1 LHNQINSLIF
11 KVSLTLRIMKN
22 LLFITFLSFISF
34 SSNATCATEI
44 SAGCA
49 NGGYEWCYTVN
60 NGGSISFNTLL
71 PAGNWFISINGS
83 GYTALSTG
91 TYTNTSGATVN
102 VCVLGV
108 DPQPAVFGITS
119 PNAAECSWTYTDC
132 ATSSTANVTGGHD
145 CLLDAC
151 PNCGTP
157 PPPGGGCAT
166 ETSSGCGNGGY
177 EWCYAIDDGADI
189 VFNTLLPAGSWYI
202 SINGGTYNPLSAG
215 TYTNSSGAV
224 QNICILGVDPQP
236 AVFGITA
243 PNAAECSWTY
253 TDCATSSTA
262 NVTGGHDCI
271 LDACPN
277 CGTPPTSGP
286 TADFSASLTTI
297 CEGDCI
303 DFTDLSTSTATG
315 GITTFSWT
323 FTGSS
328 TATSSATNPTNICY
342 PTAGTYDVSLT
353 VTDADGSDTE
363 TKTGYITVNAAPN
376 AGSDNSSPLCD
387 NATIDLN
394 TLLGGGADPG
404 GTWAET
410 TMPASGQFNA
420 GTGVFDGNGLA
431 AGAYTFTYT
440 VTGTAPCADDDAL
453 FTINVVDCSQ
463 PTAAFTTA
471 QTTICVNDC
480 IDFTDQSVSGT
491 GITNWDWTFSGALTP
506 TSNAQ
511 NPTNIC
517 YDTPGSYDVSLTV
530 TDANGNDT
538 ETQVGYITV
547 VSAPNAGSDESAN
560 LCNNQTLDLNTVL
573 NGADPGG
580 TWAETSGTPSGQFT
594 PGTGVLDGNGLTG
607 GSIYTFS
614 YTVSNGTCADDVA
627 TITITI
633 DDCNTPV
640 AGFSASTLVICEGEC
655 IDFTSTST
663 SVASGGITNWDWTF
677 NGSGTANST
686 LENPN
691 NICYSTAGTYT
702 VSLTVTDANGNDTH
716 TETNYITVQACQTP
730 VAAFAFDTAICVGDC
745 INFIDQSTGNP
756 TSWGWQFGGASPSTS
771 SQQNPTNICFISPG
785 VWTISLTAT
794 NASGSSTTT
803 QDITVYPEPFVI
815 ANPDQTI
822 IIGTNASLSAT
833 GDPGDF
839 YWSPI
844 DDVDC
849 PTCQFTTADPIQST
863 TYYVTLTD
871 TNGCSATDSTVVF
884 VEVVEAVGVPTAFS
898 PNGNGNNDILFV
910 EGSGIETMTF
920 QVFNRYG
927 QKVFETDNMDQ
938 GWDGTLNGKE
948 LNPGV
953 FTYVLRYKY
962 YAKETQMLTG
972 TITLIK

>member
-1 LHNQINSLIF
+1 MNPRTLF
-11 KVSLTLRIMKN
+11 VLT
-22 LLFITFLSFISF
+22 TFLSVYANSQTIIWSEDFGDD
-34 SSNATCATEI
+34 ATACTSQGTLA
-44 SAGCA
+44 S
-49 NGGYEWCYTVN
+49 GYN
-60 NGGSISFNTLL
+60 NGNGAWTITNTGTND
-71 PAGNWFISINGS
+71 PEANEWFVSTMEIGVGAGNCGDGCGAGGS
-83 GYTALSTG
+83 GTDRTLHMSNVAIPAFGLTADQGAAYNAGGLCGTFFCVATDKRAESPDINLSGTNMTLTFDYIHEADGVDQAEFLYFDGAAWVSMGAIPNTTACPSGQHLWAQYTMPIPAILNGITNFRVGFRWINNDDGVGTDPSVAIDNIVITEPSTG
-91 TYTNTSGATVN
+91 T
-102 VCVLGV
+102 
-108 DPQPAVFGITS
+108 P
-119 PNAAECSWTYTDC
+119 
-132 ATSSTANVTGGHD
+132 
-145 CLLDAC
+145 
-151 PNCGTP
+151 
-157 PPPGGGCAT
+157 
-166 ETSSGCGNGGY
+166 
-177 EWCYAIDDGADI
+177 
-189 VFNTLLPAGSWYI
+189 
-202 SINGGTYNPLSAG
+202 
-215 TYTNSSGAV
+215 
-224 QNICILGVDPQP
+224 
-236 AVFGITA
+236 
-243 PNAAECSWTY
+243 
-253 TDCATSSTA
+253 
-262 NVTGGHDCI
+262 
-271 LDACPN
+271 
-277 CGTPPTSGP
+277 P

-315 GITTFSWT
+315 GITNYAWT

-328 TATSSATNPTNICY
+328 TATSNAANPTNICY

-353 VTDADGSDTE
+353 VTDADGNDTE
-363 TKTGYITVNAAPN
+363 TKTAYITVNAAPN

-387 NATIDLN
+387 NSTIDLN

-440 VTGTAPCADDDAL
+440 VAGTAPCADDDAL

-491 GITNWDWTFSGALTP
+491 GITNWDWTFNGALTA
-506 TSNAQ
+506 TSSAQ

-547 VSAPNAGSDESAN
+547 VSAPNAGTDESAN
-560 LCNNQTLDLNTVL
+560 LCNNQTLDLNTIL

-580 TWAETSGTPSGQFT
+580 TWVETSGTPSGQFT

-607 GSIYTFS
+607 GSVFTFT
-614 YTVSNGTCADDVA
+614 YTVSNGACADDIA

-640 AGFSASTLVICEGEC
+640 ASFTVSSQLICEGEC
-655 IDFTSTST
+655 IDFTSTSS

-677 NGSGTANST
+677 NGAGTTSST
-686 LENPN
+686 LENPS

-702 VSLTVTDANGNDTH
+702 VVLTVTDANGSDTH

-745 INFIDQSTGNP
+745 IDFFDQSTGNP

-771 SQQNPTNICFISPG
+771 SQQNPTNICFVTPG

-794 NASGSSTTT
+794 NASGSGTTT

-822 IIGTNASLSAT
+822 IIGTDATLSAS

-884 VEVVEAVGVPTAFS
+884 VEVVEAVGVPSAFS
-898 PNGNGNNDILFV
+898 PNGNGNNDMLFV
-910 EGSGIETMTF
+910 EGSGIESMIF

-927 QKVFETDNMDQ
+927 QKVFETDNMEQ